1 MHIFFPAK
9 GLRLIALEQHVFV
22 AVKISYINP
31 RLYMLQSRMS
41 GTRRSRMTNEQLRKS
56 SRQQQPTGR
65 PRPSGRRRHAPDE
78 LKQNRNIRGLS
89 TLPISRRRYRLE
101 PSPIAIGVTR
111 NRPLKR
117 RLCAPRPRMLQ
128 ASRRLERDL
137 RVDASW
143 RPSPAIASLP
153 RLHGFAEYQ
162 DRHAPR
168 RLRHVYPTIPTGVPV
183 VRDARLIRLSWPA

>member
-1 MHIFFPAK
+1 MKLKTLNIVHSRTTDQFQYCSIYARGPCDREVHVTQSCMHIFFPAK

-117 RLCAPRPRMLQ
+117 RLCHCVPHA
-128 ASRRLERDL
+128 LECCKL
-137 RVDASW
+137 RVA
-143 RPSPAIASLP
+143 
-153 RLHGFAEYQ
+153 
-162 DRHAPR
+162 
-168 RLRHVYPTIPTGVPV
+168 
-183 VRDARLIRLSWPA
+183 